1 MMATIGLGL
10 HFILEICA
18 LLAVAYWGWQ
28 SNDDLFPRLLLGV
41 GVPVALAAI
50 WGIFRVPNDPG
61 PARVAVSGPVR
72 LVIEWAILGFAVWC
86 LFSAGL
92 PTLGW
97 VMLAAVVIDYVIMA
111 RRVLWLL
118 TMR

>member
-1 MMATIGLGL
+1 MITTLGLGL

-28 SNDDLFPRLLLGV
+28 SSDNLPVRLLLGL
-41 GVPVALAAI
+41 GAPVALAAI
-50 WGIFRVPNDPG
+50 WAIFRVPNDPG

-72 LVIEWAILGFAVWC
+72 LVIEWAILGCAVWC

-97 VMLAAVVIDYVIMA
+97 VMLAAVVIDYAIMA
-111 RRVLWLL
+111 RRVLWLV